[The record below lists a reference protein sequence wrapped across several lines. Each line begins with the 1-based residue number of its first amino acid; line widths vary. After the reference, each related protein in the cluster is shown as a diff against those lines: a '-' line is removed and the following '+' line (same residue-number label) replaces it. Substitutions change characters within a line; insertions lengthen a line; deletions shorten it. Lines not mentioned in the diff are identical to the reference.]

1 MEIQEIEVII
11 DKNGEVKIQVHG
23 VNGSTCLDLT
33 ADLEAAL
40 SGEVISREMTVAVD
54 AVVQEQVRQNQNL
67 KDGG

>member
-40 SGEVISREMTVAVD
+40 GGEVLSREMTVAID
-54 AVVQEQVRQNQNL
+54 AAVQEQVRQSQNL
-67 KDGG
+67 KNG

>member
-23 VNGSTCLDLT
+23 VDGTTCLDLT

-40 SGEVISREMTVAVD
+40 GGEVISREMTVAID
-54 AVVQEQVRQNQNL
+54 ALVQEQVSQRQNL
-67 KDGG
+67 KNG

>member
-23 VNGSTCLDLT
+23 AKGTTCLDLT

-40 SGEVISREMTVAVD
+40 AGEVISREMTSD
-54 AVVQEQVRQNQNL
+54 ADATVQEQVKERQKL
-67 KDGG
+67 KNG

>member
-23 VNGSTCLDLT
+23 VNGTTCLDLT

-40 SGEVISREMTVAVD
+40 GGEVLSREMTTAVE
-54 AVVQEQVRQNQNL
+54 AAVQEQVRQSQNL
-67 KDGG
+67 KNG

>member
-23 VNGSTCLDLT
+23 AQGTTCLDLT

-40 SGEVISREMTVAVD
+40 GGEVISREMTTAID
-54 AVVQEQVRQNQNL
+54 AVVQEQIKERQKL
-67 KDGG
+67 KNG

>member
-23 VNGSTCLDLT
+23 VNGTTCLDLT

-40 SGEVISREMTVAVD
+40 GGEVISREMTTAID
-54 AVVQEQVRQNQNL
+54 GLVQEQVRQSQNL
-67 KDGG
+67 KNG

>member
-23 VNGSTCLDLT
+23 TQGTTCLDLT

-40 SGEVISREMTVAVD
+40 GGEVLSREMTTAIES
-54 AVVQEQVRQNQNL
+54 AVQEQLQERQKL
-67 KDGG
+67 KHG

>member
-40 SGEVISREMTVAVD
+40 GGEVISREMTVAVD